1 MPDSPDTRPD
11 MLLHLS
17 ALSHSAASAL
27 MTTNLVRLV
36 HLEQDQVA
44 YRAISACG
52 IPPTATKGVSVCRGG
67 DAHTHAHTY
76 RPSDCEHSLQHACA
90 VSSS

>member
-1 MPDSPDTRPD
+1 MYSSRR
-11 MLLHLS
+11 LVG
-17 ALSHSAASAL
+17 ASATL
-27 MTTNLVRLV
+27 VTTSAKLKLAKASSASSTSNKTKLPS
-36 HLEQDQVA
+36 

-67 DAHTHAHTY
+67 DAHTHAHTHTQ
-76 RPSDCEHSLQHACA
+76 RSCEHSLQHAGA